1 MTAEDY
7 LNKYV
12 DIQYRI
18 QKKGPYVITLVD
30 PLDAINVFHT
40 YFNKTLDGIYFVQLE
55 GNSYDG
61 SITNVRG
68 LLYEMPKCREINE
81 IARWVDTNLFR
92 FMLKNAEFP
101 QSKTELVRLRIAVN
115 KIYNLNINKDV
126 KTMWADWIKELYW
139 NRKTVLNKWYIDE
152 ILPF

>member
-18 QKKGPYVITLVD
+18 RRNGTYTITLVD
-30 PLDAINVFHT
+30 PLDATNIFHT
-40 YFNKTLDGIYFVQLE
+40 YFNKTLDDIYFVQLE

-68 LLYEMPKCREINE
+68 LLYEMILN
-81 IARWVDTNLFR
+81 IARWVDTNLFQ

-126 KTMWADWIKELYW
+126 KTRWADWIKELYW